1 MAASPGGDTFPDMEP
16 RAFVQGLVDEM
27 EGLFSRLEGGAILEA
42 ESDGRV
48 EVPTLLKLALRSEL
62 EAAELA
68 GSWMPQTEDVDG
80 KMLFALQCGDEMRHY
95 RLIAD
100 RLRELGHDVD
110 DFDAAAEGY
119 SPLYHYLRGLRT
131 TLERAAAGP
140 FTCEAIARV
149 RNQQFIAFCRS
160 VGDEDTARLYEDVIQ
175 PEEVHHHEEGR
186 RYLER
191 HATTPEAQEAV
202 AAAVRTT
209 LAIADELKVLA
220 ERSTGLETLPVS

>member
-1 MAASPGGDTFPDMEP
+1 MDP
-16 RAFVQGLVDEM
+16 RDFVQGLVDEM
-27 EGLFSRLEGGAILEA
+27 EALFSRLGEDAILAA
-42 ESDGRV
+42 ESGGNV
-48 EVPTLLKLALRSEL
+48 EVPTLLKLALQSEL

-68 GSWMPQTEDVDG
+68 GSWMPQTHDVEG

-100 RLRELGHDVD
+100 RLAELGHDVEA
-110 DFDAAAEGY
+110 FDPAAEGY
-119 SPLYHYLRGLRT
+119 SPLYHYLRGLRST
-131 TLERAAAGP
+131 IERAAAGP

-149 RNQQFIAFCRS
+149 RNRQFIAFCRS
-160 VGDEDTARLYEDVIQ
+160 VGDEETALLYEDVIQ

-191 HATTPEAQEAV
+191 HATTPEAQEAA

-209 LAIADELKVLA
+209 LAIADELKDLA
-220 ERSTGLETLPVS
+220 GKSTGLETLPVS